1 MVRQSRLIK
10 KLKEYWRKRL
20 QGAGDLVERI
30 FQMGLLPVDC
40 DRSTV
45 GLVAACSLLTAKIPI
60 HEVLKSIERYS
71 IECDDGG
78 FDEAFFQELHST
90 LRDFEL
96 VGLRS
101 HARKLRK
108 VGQAMAGLYGAKNW
122 QVHWSRERRRK
133 LESAI
138 KDEPFYPQQG

>member
-1 MVRQSRLIK
+1 MVRQSRLIN
-10 KLKEYWRKRL
+10 KLNGYWLKRL
-20 QGAGDLVERI
+20 QGRRDLVERI
-30 FQMGLLPVDC
+30 RQIGLLPVNC
-40 DRSTV
+40 ERSPV
-45 GLVAACSLLTAKIPI
+45 ELVAACSLMIAKKPI
-60 HEVLKSIERYS
+60 HEVLKSIELYS
-71 IECDDGG
+71 IECDAAG

-96 VGLRS
+96 TGLRS

-108 VGQAMAGLYGAKNW
+108 VAQAMANMSGAKNW
-122 QVHWSRERRRK
+122 QEHWSREGRRK